1 MSEDNPIRVFVTHAF
16 EENDDYLR
24 VFEFLES
31 DDRFYYLNVSKP
43 ENMPSDGGLE
53 AIKDELIAQIKASE
67 AVIVLPTVFEQKG
80 DLVAYMMDVADA
92 NDIGMIAVRP
102 YGGMT
107 ETPPAIVDRVRE
119 HIEWN
124 NREMIDALKRV
135 ARGEDT
141 SRWEVIDFPGFDAD
155 GNEI

>member
-1 MSEDNPIRVFVTHAF
+1 MSQENPIRVFVTHTF
-16 EENDDYLR
+16 EQSDDYLR

-43 ENMPSDGGLE
+43 ENIPSGGGLE

-67 AVIVLPTVFEQKG
+67 AVVVLPAIYEQKS
-80 DLVAYMMDVADA
+80 DLVTYMMDVADA
-92 NDIGMIAVRP
+92 NNIGMIAVRP
-102 YGGMT
+102 YGGLI
-107 ETPPAIVDRVRE
+107 ETPQKVVERVKE

-141 SRWEVIDFPGFDAD
+141 ARWEVVDFPGFDAD
-155 GNEI
+155 GEIN

>member
-1 MSEDNPIRVFVTHAF
+1 MSEDNPIRVFVTHTF
-16 EENDDYLR
+16 EESDDYLR

-43 ENMPSDGGLE
+43 ENIPQGGGLE

-67 AVIVLPTVFEQKG
+67 AVIVLPLVFEQEG
-80 DLVAYMMDVADA
+80 DLVTYMMDVADA
-92 NDIGMIAVRP
+92 NNIGMIAVRP
-102 YGGMT
+102 FGGVT
-107 ETPPAIVDRVRE
+107 ETPPAVVERVKE

-124 NREMIDALKRV
+124 NREMIDAIKRV

-141 SRWEVIDFPGFDAD
+141 ARWEVVDFP
-155 GNEI
+155 